1 MCNIPVHNGI
11 MNLSVQ
17 QPEDHNP
24 AKNAWY
30 VRTEIPEQNI
40 IFFFKQ
46 REDMTFDFS
55 IKQVFRSLS
64 LILIFEQKI

>member
-11 MNLSVQ
+11 MNLFVQ

-40 IFFFKQ
+40 IFFKQ